1 MLKSAHLQRRIPHAL
16 LVHQQFRLDQ
26 RQGVVMTSIRKSCLI
41 VITRSFMSVL
51 FAAFII
57 QGTIPVSAAFAST
70 PLFHSVTFVENDSP
84 SDLVYSSETA
94 NAPAS
99 LTSFANLSPAF
110 VNSGFTFVDWNSS
123 PDGTGTSFANASTFS
138 FATAENLYA
147 VWARDYHSVTFIE
160 NDNSSDAIY
169 DVQTQNAPTALTMF
183 ASLSPVLSNPGFT
196 FVDWNTESN
205 GGGSS
210 FGDGS
215 NYSFTGPMVLFAIWS
230 AIPTTIAIDVLTF
243 DANGGTGSIASY
255 SGKAGTSAILPT
267 IDGMSMPGFAFS
279 GWNTEADGSGT
290 QYAEGT
296 GLTLV
301 NSQTLYAQWTAGPSD
316 TVTFDANGGSGSID
330 PINGTPGSTIT
341 LPDQTGLIHVG
352 FELTRW
358 NTSATGSGTS
368 YRVGQ
373 GFKLSGSIILYAQW
387 SGHRFAALFGA
398 IGTFKS
404 GSSSLSASL
413 KRQINR
419 IANTIK
425 SRKYLK
431 VDLFGYT
438 AATGLRSLNVSLS
451 RARARNVAIYLR
463 NRLHVLRVHGVTIL
477 STGEGA
483 IAGQSSNS
491 YSRVEVFGV

>member
-1 MLKSAHLQRRIPHAL
+1 
-16 LVHQQFRLDQ
+16 
-26 RQGVVMTSIRKSCLI
+26 MTSIRKSCLI
-41 VITRSFMSVL
+41 VITRSFMSVI

-57 QGTIPVSAAFAST
+57 QGTIPVSAAVAST

-94 NAPAS
+94 NAPTA

-110 VNSGFTFVDWNSS
+110 VNTGFTFVDWNSS

-147 VWARDYHSVTFIE
+147 VWAKDYHSVTFIE

-215 NYSFTGPMVLFAIWS
+215 TYSFTGPMVLFAIWS
-230 AIPTTIAIDVLTF
+230 AIPT
-243 DANGGTGSIASY
+243 
-255 SGKAGTSAILPT
+255 K
-267 IDGMSMPGFAFS
+267 
-279 GWNTEADGSGT
+279 
-290 QYAEGT
+290 
-296 GLTLV
+296 TL
-301 NSQTLYAQWTAGPSD
+301 ND
-316 TVTFDANGGSGSID
+316 TVTFDANGGSGSIN
-330 PINGTPGSTIT
+330 PINGTPGSIIT
-341 LPDQTGLIHVG
+341 LPGQTGLIRDG

-368 YRVGQ
+368 YSVGQ

-387 SGHRFAALFGA
+387 SGHSVAVLFGA

-404 GSSSLSASL
+404 GSSLLSASL

-463 NRLHVLRVHGVTIL
+463 NRLHVLKVHGVTIL